1 LTKLKTLS
9 RLGKIIASE
18 RAAGKV
24 VVLANGCFDIFHVGH
39 IRYLREAKA
48 RGDLLI
54 VALNSDK
61 SVKKL
66 KGMGRPILPQAER
79 AEILAAFSFVDY
91 ITIFDEPTVEK
102 ILRQLK
108 PDIHAKGS
116 DYTEESVPERETVRE
131 YGGRV
136 AIVGG
141 PKVRNT
147 SDIIQR
153 IARAKE

>member
-9 RLGKIIASE
+9 RLGKIVASE

>member
-1 LTKLKTLS
+1 MTKLKTLS
-9 RLGKIIASE
+9 RLGKIVASE